1 MGRATFC
8 LGDMQED
15 RSNGLHPAWVC
26 ATIGTT
32 SSCAVDDLTAIG
44 DIGMQLP
51 GNNSFVLQTAIAVG
65 ASPGDLLG
73 LSLQSYG

>member
-1 MGRATFC
+1 MGGATFR
-8 LGDMQED
+8 LVDVQED

-44 DIGMQLP
+44 DIGMQLL
-51 GNNSFVLQTAIAVG
+51 GNNPFVVN
-65 ASPGDLLG
+65 SNCR
-73 LSLQSYG
+73 